1 MAVARAS
8 ALLALLR
15 VAQVTAGPA
24 PPAPADASRF
34 VPPVPA
40 AGEGGFLVQR
50 APVEHQVADNTS
62 EEMHSVVADGMS
74 EEGHQVA
81 DNVSEDY
88 WVADSVSEEF
98 YGMAVNDPAFPEIK
112 AVSGGGVVGGGTQKS
127 ALSGGAYEEGMNAG
141 GAASQILAHPD
152 DAFCGTRDQCVY
164 SYKKCMYDAN
174 GQGGGSMRL
183 LGLNASRAKMRA
195 ECKMKYCAYVQGIYG
210 GRNNIECRSDV
221 CNNGRFGGGQNC
233 LCFYKSGDCN
243 AGFHCCGNTIG
254 CIDGV
259 DGKMQFRSCIPTR

>member
-34 VPPVPA
+34 VPPGPA

-98 YGMAVNDPAFPEIK
+98 YGMAANDPAFPEIK
-112 AVSGGGVVGGGTQKS
+112 AVSGGGVVGGGTQNS
-127 ALSGGAYEEGMNAG
+127 ALSGGAYEEGMNSG

-152 DAFCGTRDQCVY
+152 DAFCGTRPECEQ
-164 SYKKCMYDAN
+164 SFKKCMDDV
-174 GQGGGSMRL
+174 
-183 LGLNASRAKMRA
+183 GLWEIDKRRG
-195 ECKMKYCAYVQGIYG
+195 ECRRKYCAYVQGIAG

-221 CNNGRFGGGQNC
+221 CNNGKFGGGQNC
-233 LCFYKSGDCN
+233 LCYKDSGSCN
-243 AGFHCCGNTIG
+243 TDFHCCGNTIG
-254 CIDGV
+254 CSNGMFSV
-259 DGKMQFRSCIPTR
+259 DGWTQFRSCIPRR

>member
-40 AGEGGFLVQR
+40 AGEGGFLAPR

-62 EEMHSVVADGMS
+62 EEMHIVVADGMS

-98 YGMAVNDPAFPEIK
+98 YGMAANDPAFPEIK

-152 DAFCGTRDQCVY
+152 DAFCGTRPQCER
-164 SYKKCMYDAN
+164 SFKKCMDDA
-174 GQGGGSMRL
+174 GKFHPDFDQDKPSLRG
-183 LGLNASRAKMRA
+183 
-195 ECKMKYCAYVQGIYG
+195 ECRIKYCAYVQGIAG
-210 GRNNIECRSDV
+210 GRNNIECRSNLDV
-221 CNNGRFGGGQNC
+221 CNKGKFGGGQNC
-233 LCFYKSGDCN
+233 LCFEDSRRCN
-243 AGFHCCGNTIG
+243 PGFHCCGNTIG
-254 CIDGV
+254 CSVSQDL
-259 DGKMQFRSCIPTR
+259 DFQFRSCIPYK